1 MMKRK
6 ITETRPTLDLKFVKL
21 NMEIDRTSK
30 LELNTE
36 KSTKHAAN
44 QIENERKSTKMI
56 FKYLNTK
63 TLPIRSTEYGELNFL
78 FR

>member
-1 MMKRK
+1 MKRK
-6 ITETRPTLDLKFVKL
+6 ITETRPTLDSKVKL
-21 NMEIDRTSK
+21 NMEINRASK

-63 TLPIRSTEYGELNFL
+63 N
-78 FR
+78 